1 MAAEMSNYYK
11 TKDARVTGV
20 TVEGSQMTV
29 SFTDPDADA
38 NLTMQLTVNLVKD
51 EVVNTYAD
59 GVQIIFLTDLFSFRR
74 ELVRAATAARLSRQ
88 ART

>member
-1 MAAEMSNYYK
+1 
-11 TKDARVTGV
+11 
-20 TVEGSQMTV
+20 MTV

-59 GVQIIFLTDLFSFRR
+59 GVQIIFLTDLFFFW
-74 ELVRAATAARLSRQ
+74 A
-88 ART
+88 